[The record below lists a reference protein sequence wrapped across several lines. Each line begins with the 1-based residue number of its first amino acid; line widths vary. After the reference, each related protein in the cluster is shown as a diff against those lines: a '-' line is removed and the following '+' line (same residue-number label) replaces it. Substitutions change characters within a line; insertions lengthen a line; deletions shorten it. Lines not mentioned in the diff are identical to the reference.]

1 MKRLATI
8 FGIVAGLVF
17 PALGAAKPSAEDIA
31 SAVVGIR
38 SHIPKE
44 ARTAKFLGTRREG
57 SGVIIDSNGL
67 ILTIG
72 YVILEADKML
82 VRERGGKSVPA
93 SCVGYDSNSGLAVVR
108 ALKKLKGKPIQL
120 GASGQVKAESPVL
133 VVRHQS
139 EGGLQSAMVVSRRTF
154 AGYWEYLLEDAIF
167 TAPPMDNFAGA
178 ALIGSDLRLIGI
190 GSLFVRDAATAGENF
205 PGNMFVPIDKLYPV
219 LADLIATGRP
229 TGPAKPWLGVYV
241 TEAYGRVVVT
251 RVAAGGPA
259 AARGLG
265 EDDIILKVE
274 GQQVLG
280 MEDFYRKVWRRG
292 NAGVAVK
299 LSVLRQS
306 EIEKI
311 TLQSTDRYLHYSN
324 LPMR

>member
-8 FGIVAGLVF
+8 FGIVAGLAIPV
-17 PALGAAKPSAEDIA
+17 PGAAKPSEDHLA
-31 SAVVGIR
+31 SAVVEIR
-38 SHIPKE
+38 SHIPKS

-72 YVILEADKML
+72 YVILEADKLL
-82 VRERGGKSVPA
+82 VRERGGNSVPA
-93 SCVGYDSNSGLAVVR
+93 AFVGYDSDSGLAVVR

-120 GASGQVKAESPVL
+120 GVSAEVKPGSAVL
-133 VVRHQS
+133 VVRHQT
-139 EGGLQSAMVVSRRTF
+139 EGALQPAMVVSRRTF
-154 AGYWEYLLEDAIF
+154 AGYWEYLLEGAIF

-190 GSLFVRDAATAGENF
+190 GSLFVRDAATAGETY

-229 TGPAKPWLGVYV
+229 AGPAKPWLGVYV
-241 TEAYGRVVVT
+241 TEAHGRVVVT

-259 AARGLG
+259 GARGLG
-265 EDDIILKVE
+265 QGDIILKVE
-274 GQQVLG
+274 DQEVLN

-299 LSVLRQS
+299 LSVLQQS
-306 EIEKI
+306 EIENI

-324 LPMR
+324 LPLR